1 MKRRTYRAALGVAT
15 GLALVLLAA
24 PASAQVDLGRIDLTV
39 EDTTGAV
46 LPGASVA
53 ITGPEDRSDIFTDV
67 QGEAHLLRLP
77 PGTYEVR
84 VELPGFSAYV
94 DTAVQVRAAAST
106 PMLATLEVGGLD
118 ETITVTGISPIV
130 DPRRQSTDTH
140 VTLEELQEIPSS
152 RDPWVVLQT
161 IPGVIVD
168 RVNVGGAESG
178 QQSNY
183 MAKGASSGENTWTLD
198 GVVITDMASLS
209 SPTYW
214 DFDQFQE
221 VRINTGGADVRNQT
235 PGAAVDVV
243 LKSGSN
249 QYHGSVRGYFAN
261 EALQRNNLSPALA
274 ESIGGQTGK
283 GNRMEQY
290 RDYGFEIGGPLVR
303 DRLWG
308 WGALGETDI
317 RLRTLIDTSDRTTL
331 TNRALKLQGQVT
343 DGLRLGFNHFNGAKI
358 KLGRNASPTRPDET
372 TWDQGNLGS
381 GLYTGSGNWVGG
393 DLVVSAKGS
402 IYNNGFFLE
411 PRGGLDVEGVYRD
424 VNRVWHNSFVDY
436 RSYRPQRVASVD
448 TNYFRANHELK
459 LGFGWRKNTVE
470 SQSTWPGTGHYSIHL
485 PSYPQNG
492 LMLPVIVADAV
503 SNSEGR
509 YLHFYASDRISLD
522 RLTVDVGIRYDRSTS
537 SLLEAS
543 RGANPLVP
551 NLLPALTA
559 PALHDTHTFDILAPR
574 IGISY
579 ALGEDA
585 DTLLRASYGQFASQL
600 AAGSAQQ
607 IASPIYYS
615 AAAYLAVDL
624 NGDGIA
630 QPDELLLDAGLIDA
644 SGFNPNNPT
653 STDSVNQVSPDLTSP
668 RTHEVIFGVDREL
681 PIPNS
686 ALTASVTYRRF
697 TNFRWYPLIGITSA
711 DYGIVDTITA
721 ALPESAGGGSA
732 SQDVYA
738 PLPGV
743 VLPPGNGSE
752 ERNRNGYHQ
761 QYWGWETNFI
771 KRLSNRW
778 MARIGYS
785 WNDHREYFT
794 DRAAA
799 IIDPTPT
806 PNNPK
811 RDGGLVITS
820 TGGSGKSDIFFLTPK
835 YQFVANGLYQAPL
848 GINVAANLLVRQ
860 GYGQPY
866 FQEIQAHPRD
876 AGAFKEVL
884 LSPDVGANR
893 LPAIKSFDLRVGK
906 EFRLDEVTLNIDLDW
921 FNILNA
927 GTVLGRQYDVGAAP
941 GLTGPGQTLEIMNPS
956 LLRLGFRVGF

>member
-1 MKRRTYRAALGVAT
+1 MKRRTYVTSLGAAS
-15 GLALVLLAA
+15 GLALFLLAS
-24 PASAQVDLGRIDLTV
+24 PAAAQVDLGRIDILV

-53 ITGPEDRSDIFTDV
+53 ITGPQDRSDLFTDV
-67 QGEAHLLRLP
+67 LGEAHLLRLP
-77 PGTYEVR
+77 VGTYEVR
-84 VELPGFSAYV
+84 VTLPGFSAYV
-94 DTAVQVRAAAST
+94 DTAVQVRAASAT
-106 PMLATLEVGGLD
+106 PMVATLEVGGLD
-118 ETITVTGISPIV
+118 ETVTVTGISPII

-140 VTLEELQEIPSS
+140 VTVEELQEIPSA

-183 MAKGASSGENTWTLD
+183 MAKGASSNENTWTLD

-249 QYHGSVRGYFAN
+249 QYHGSARGYFAN
-261 EALQRNNLSPALA
+261 EAMQRNNLTPELA
-274 ESIGGQTGK
+274 DAIGGQTRK

-290 RDYGFEIGGPLVR
+290 RDYGFEVGGPLIR
-303 DRLWG
+303 DRLWA
-308 WGALGETDI
+308 WGSLGETDI
-317 RLRTLIDTSDRTTL
+317 RLRTLIDTADRTTL
-331 TNRALKLQGQVT
+331 TNRALKVQAQVA
-343 DGLRLGFNHFNGAKI
+343 DGVRLGFNHFNGAKV

-372 TWDQGNLGS
+372 TWNQGGLGS
-381 GLYTGSGNWVGG
+381 GLYTGSGNWVGS

-402 IYNNGFFLE
+402 IYNNGFFLT

-424 VNRVWHNSFVDY
+424 VNRVWHNSYIDY
-436 RSYRPQRVASVD
+436 RSYRPQQVASVD
-448 TNYFRANHELK
+448 ANYFRGNHELK
-459 LGFGWRKNTVE
+459 LGFGWRKNNVE
-470 SQSTWPGTGHYSIHL
+470 SASTWPGTGQVTIHL
-485 PSYPQNG
+485 SSYPDNG
-492 LMLPVIVADAV
+492 LMLPFIIADAAN
-503 SNSEGR
+503 NSEGR
-509 YLHFYASDRISLD
+509 YQSFYASDRISMD
-522 RLTVDVGIRYDRSTS
+522 RLTIDVGVRFDRSTS

-543 RGANPLVP
+543 RRANPLVP
-551 NLLPALTA
+551 DLLPALTA
-559 PALHDTHTFDILAPR
+559 PGLSNTHTFNILAPR
-574 IGISY
+574 IGVSY
-579 ALGEDA
+579 ALGEDS

-600 AAGSAQQ
+600 DAGAAQHL
-607 IASPIYYS
+607 ASPISYS
-615 AAAYLAVDL
+615 EVDYLAVDL
-624 NGDGIA
+624 NGDGLA
-630 QPDELLLDAGLIDA
+630 QPDELLLDLGILAA
-644 SGFNPNNPT
+644 FGFDPNDPT
-653 STDSVNQVSPDLTSP
+653 STDSVNRISPDLTSP
-668 RTHEVIFGVDREL
+668 RTHELIFGLDREL

-686 ALTASVTYRRF
+686 ALTTSVTYRRF
-697 TNFRWYPLIGITSA
+697 TNSRWFPLIGITSA
-711 DYGIVDTITA
+711 DYGLVDTLTA
-721 ALPESAGGGSA
+721 TLPAAAGGGSV

-743 VLPPGNGSE
+743 VLPPGDGRD

-761 QYWGWETNFI
+761 QYWGWEANFI

-799 IIDPTPT
+799 ITDPTPSPT
-806 PNNPK
+806 APE

-835 YQFVANGLYQAPL
+835 FQFIANGLYQAPL
-848 GINVAANLLVRQ
+848 GINVAANLLIRQ

-866 FQEIQAHPRD
+866 FQEIPAHPRD
-876 AGAFKEVL
+876 SGAFKDVL
-884 LSPDVGANR
+884 LTPDVGANR
-893 LPAIKSFDLRVGK
+893 LPAIKSFDLRIGK
-906 EFRLDEVTLNIDLDW
+906 EFRVNDVSLNIDLDW
-921 FNILNA
+921 FNVLNT
-927 GTVLGRQYDVGAAP
+927 GTVLGRQYDVGAAA
-941 GLTGPGQTLEIMNPS
+941 GLTGPGNTLEIMNPS

>member
-1 MKRRTYRAALGVAT
+1 MKRRIHVPNPGAAV
-15 GLALVLLAA
+15 GLALFLAA
-24 PASAQVDLGRIDLTV
+24 SPAAAQVDLGRIDLIV

-53 ITGPEDRSDIFTDV
+53 ITGPEDRADIFTDV

-84 VELPGFSAYV
+84 VELPGFSAYL
-94 DTAVQVRAAAST
+94 DTSVQVRAASST
-106 PMLATLEVGGLD
+106 PMVATLEVGGLD
-118 ETITVTGISPIV
+118 ETITVTGLAPIV

-183 MAKGASSGENTWTLD
+183 MAKGASSSENTWTLD

-243 LKSGSN
+243 LKSGTN
-249 QYHGSVRGYFAN
+249 QYHGSMRGYFAN
-261 EALQRNNLSPALA
+261 EAMQRNNLSPALSEA
-274 ESIGGQTGK
+274 IGGETGK

-303 DRLWG
+303 DRLWA
-308 WGALGETDI
+308 WGSLGETDI
-317 RLRTLIDTSDRTTL
+317 RLRTLIDTPDRTTL
-331 TNRALKLQGQVT
+331 TNRALKVQGQVA
-343 DGLRLGFNHFNGAKI
+343 DGLRLGFNHFNGDKV
-358 KLGRNASPTRPDET
+358 KLGRNAGPTRPDET
-372 TWDQGNLGS
+372 TWNQGGMGS
-381 GLYTGSGNWVGG
+381 GLWTASGNWVGG
-393 DLVVSAKGS
+393 DLVLSAKGS
-402 IYNNGFFLE
+402 MYNSGFFLT
-411 PRGGLDVEGVYRD
+411 PRGGMDVEGVYRD

-448 TNYFRANHELK
+448 ANYFRGDHEVK
-459 LGFGWRKNTVE
+459 VGFGWRKNTVE
-470 SQSTWPGTGHYSIHL
+470 SQSTWPGTGQVTIHL
-485 PSYPQNG
+485 GSYPENG
-492 LMLPVIVADAV
+492 LMLPLIVADAV
-503 SNSEGR
+503 NNSEGR
-509 YLHFYASDRISLD
+509 YLSFYASDRISMD
-522 RLTVDVGIRYDRSTS
+522 RLTLDIGVRYDRSTS
-537 SLLEAS
+537 SLLAAS
-543 RGANPLVP
+543 RGANPLIP
-551 NLLPALTA
+551 DLLPALSA
-559 PALHDTHTFDILAPR
+559 PGLANTHVFDIVAPR
-574 IGISY
+574 IGLSY
-579 ALGEDA
+579 ALGEDS

-600 AAGSAQQ
+600 EAGAAQLL
-607 IASPIYYS
+607 ASPVSYS
-615 AAAYLAVDL
+615 EVDYLAVDL
-624 NGDGIA
+624 NGDGLA
-630 QPDELLLDAGLIDA
+630 QPDEILLDAGILAAI
-644 SGFNPNNPT
+644 GFDPNNPT
-653 STDSVNQVSPDLTSP
+653 STDSVNRISPDLTSP
-668 RTHEVIFGVDREL
+668 RTHEVIFGLDREL

-686 ALTASVTYRRF
+686 AFTTSVTYRRF
-697 TNFRWYPLIGITSA
+697 TNFTWAPLIGITSA
-711 DYGIVDTITA
+711 HYGLVDTLTA
-721 ALPESAGGGSA
+721 SLPAAAGGGSA

-738 PLPGV
+738 PNEGV
-743 VLPPGNGSE
+743 VLPPGNGGE

-761 QYWGWETNFI
+761 QYWGWEANFI

-794 DRAAA
+794 DRAEA

-806 PNNPK
+806 PTSPK
-811 RDGGLVITS
+811 RDGGLVVTS

-835 YQFVANGLYQAPL
+835 FQFIANGLYQAPL

-866 FQEIQAHPRD
+866 FEEIQAHPRD
-876 AGAFKEVL
+876 ADAFKSVL
-884 LSPDVGANR
+884 LVPDVGAHR

-906 EFRLDEVTLNIDLDW
+906 QFRFDEVTLNVDLDW

-927 GTVLGRQYDVGAAP
+927 GTVLGRQYDVGAAE
-941 GLTGPGQTLEIMNPS
+941 GLTGPGRTLEIMNPS
-956 LLRLGFRVGF
+956 LLRLGFRIGF

>member
-1 MKRRTYRAALGVAT
+1 MKRRSYLASLGAAG
-15 GLALVLLAA
+15 GLALILLAS
-24 PASAQVDLGRIDLTV
+24 PAAAQVDLGRIDLLA

-77 PGTYEVR
+77 VGTYEVR
-84 VELPGFSAYV
+84 ITLPGFSAYV
-94 DTAVQVRAAAST
+94 DTAVQVRAASAT
-106 PMLATLEVGGLD
+106 PMVATLEVGGID
-118 ETITVTGISPIV
+118 ETVTVTGVSPII

-140 VTLEELQEIPSS
+140 VTVEELQEIPSA

-183 MAKGASSGENTWTLD
+183 MAKGASSNENTWTLD

-261 EALQRNNLSPALA
+261 ESMQRNNLSPELA
-274 ESIGGQTGK
+274 ESIGGQTGR

-290 RDYGFEIGGPLVR
+290 RDYGFEVGGPLIK
-303 DRLWG
+303 DRMWAWG
-308 WGALGETDI
+308 SLGETDI
-317 RLRTLIDTSDRTTL
+317 RLRTLIDTADRTTL
-331 TNRALKLQGQVT
+331 TNRALKVQGQVT
-343 DGLRLGFNHFNGAKI
+343 DGVRLGFNHFNGAKV

-372 TWDQGNLGS
+372 TWNQGGLGS
-381 GLYTGSGNWVGG
+381 GLYTGSGNWVGS

-402 IYNNGFFLE
+402 VYNNGFSLT

-424 VNRVWHNSFVDY
+424 VNRVYHNSFVDY
-436 RSYRPQRVASVD
+436 RSYRPQQVASVD
-448 TNYFRANHELK
+448 ANYFRANHELK
-459 LGFGWRKNTVE
+459 LGFGWRKNSVE
-470 SQSTWPGTGHYSIHL
+470 SQSTWPGTGQLTIHL
-485 PSYPQNG
+485 ASYPENG
-492 LMLPVIVADAV
+492 LMLPLIVADAV
-503 SNSEGR
+503 NNSEGR
-509 YLHFYASDRISLD
+509 YLSFYASDRISMD
-522 RLTVDVGIRYDRSTS
+522 RLTIDVGVRFDRSTS

-543 RGANPLVP
+543 RGASPLVP
-551 NLLPALTA
+551 DLLPALTA
-559 PALHDTHTFDILAPR
+559 PALSNTHVFDVLAPR

-585 DTLLRASYGQFASQL
+585 DTLLRASYGQFQSQL
-600 AAGSAQQ
+600 PAGAAQLL
-607 IASPIYYS
+607 ASPVSYS
-615 AAAYLAVDL
+615 EVDFLAVDL
-624 NGDGIA
+624 NGDGLA
-630 QPDELLLDAGLIDA
+630 QPDELLLDVGILAAI
-644 SGFNPNNPT
+644 GFDPNNPT
-653 STDSVNQVSPDLTSP
+653 STDSVNRISPDLSSP
-668 RTHEVIFGVDREL
+668 RTHELIFGIDREL

-686 ALTASVTYRRF
+686 ALTTSVTYRRF
-697 TNFRWYPLIGITSA
+697 TNFSWAPLIGITSA
-711 DYGIVDTITA
+711 DYGVVDTLTGTLPA
-721 ALPESAGGGSA
+721 AVGRGSV

-743 VLPPGNGSE
+743 MLPPGNGGE
-752 ERNRNGYHQ
+752 ERNRDGYHQ
-761 QYWGWETNFI
+761 AYWGWEANFI

-806 PNNPK
+806 PTSPK

-820 TGGSGKSDIFFLTPK
+820 TGGSGKSDIYFLTPK
-835 YQFVANGLYQAPL
+835 FQFVANGLYQAPL
-848 GINVAANLLVRQ
+848 GINIAANLLVRQ

-866 FQEIQAHPRD
+866 YQEIQAHPRD
-876 AGAFKEVL
+876 ATAFKDVL
-884 LSPDVGANR
+884 LAPDVGANR
-893 LPAIKSFDLRVGK
+893 LPAIRSFDLRIGK
-906 EFRLDEVTLNIDLDW
+906 EFRMDDVTLNIDLDW

-927 GTVLGRQYDVGAAP
+927 GTVLGRQYDIGAAE
-941 GLTGPGQTLEIMNPS
+941 GLTGPGRTLEIMNPG